1 MASEKNGNGQK
12 IYTKYQS
19 RKWQL
24 VVVVLAIATLGLF
37 VPPALSL
44 FVFEMPQAFFII
56 TGTEWVSVVTLI
68 VAAYFGANVL
78 QKRVERQAFGSG
90 SMMPFGGFGY
100 GVSGVEEVEEISN
113 IDARGSAPDYE
124 EMPPNEEGEA

>member
-1 MASEKNGNGQK
+1 MADEKNGNELK

-37 VPPALSL
+37 VPPVLSL
-44 FVFEMPQAFFII
+44 FVFKMPQAFFII

-68 VAAYFGANVL
+68 VAAYFGANIW
-78 QKRVERQAFGSG
+78 QKHVERRGFGG
-90 SMMPFGGFGY
+90 GMMPYGGFGM
-100 GVSGVEEVEEISN
+100 SGVEEIEEISG

-124 EMPPNEEGEA
+124 EEIRPNEEGEA